1 MREEVESDVKQSA
14 SFDLENGAD
23 LLVFVLRKPE
33 NILMELAKRSGN
45 RSLLILSARFLD

>member
-23 LLVFVLRKPE
+23 LLVFVLSE
-33 NILMELAKRSGN
+33 S
-45 RSLLILSARFLD
+45 